1 MFSAP
6 LNEASRAKR
15 CPRAQ
20 GDPMGSITAS
30 PADIALAASDPTGF
44 KTVCAG
50 YAPISRT
57 QLAHVRAGLDKKARA
72 FVGRNR
78 AEIVEIAAKGK
89 TKKGEMKPA
98 VVEFLASVDAMYAKG
113 SRVKSAHIVLALC
126 PPAKKR
132 AKKA

>member
-1 MFSAP
+1 MP
-6 LNEASRAKR
+6 T
-15 CPRAQ
+15 
-20 GDPMGSITAS
+20 TAS
-30 PADIALAASDPTGF
+30 PADIALAKADPTDF
-44 KTVCAG
+44 RTVCAG

-57 QLAHVRAGLDKKARA
+57 QLADVRAGLAKKDRA

-78 AEIVEIAAKGK
+78 ADIAGIAAKQV

-98 VVEFLASVDAMYAKG
+98 VVDFLARVDAMYAKG

-126 PPAKKR
+126 PASKR